1 MSCDKKSLLTSKR
14 GRGVDNTGRGIA
26 MKLCEEQGGMKLLEM
41 TELFNVGSESG
52 VSRSVT
58 RMNGLRSDL
67 ELFSSTPISPATL
80 TLFRILASVI

>member
-1 MSCDKKSLLTSKR
+1 
-14 GRGVDNTGRGIA
+14 
-26 MKLCEEQGGMKLLEM
+26 MKLWEM
-41 TELFNVGSESG
+41 AELFNVGSEST

>member
-1 MSCDKKSLLTSKR
+1 
-14 GRGVDNTGRGIA
+14 

-58 RMNGLRSDL
+58 RMNGLLAGNITVEKIYKCIIQDL
-67 ELFSSTPISPATL
+67 TP
-80 TLFRILASVI
+80 